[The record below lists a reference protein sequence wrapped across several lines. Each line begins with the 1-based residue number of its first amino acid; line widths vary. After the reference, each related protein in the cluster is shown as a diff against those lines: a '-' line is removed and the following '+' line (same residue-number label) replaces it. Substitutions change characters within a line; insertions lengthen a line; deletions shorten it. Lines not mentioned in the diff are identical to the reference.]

1 MPAIRINGRDYEELA
16 IRQIRDPV
24 TTNITSLALPPN
36 AATETTLAQVRDAI
50 KATIDLESTI
60 WTDNSGAYY
69 VRRDTVNEGT
79 GAITISWTAPDGTAA
94 TPGAGLKPLATAERD
109 VTQALFVATDN
120 GTGYS
125 TNDFLARLLILDVNA
140 TTPVI
145 TQIWYNLSTSAVIAA
160 PSAAHVTPSDES
172 VVVASSALP
181 AGASTSAKQD
191 TLIGHV
197 DGIEGLLTT
206 IDVDTG
212 NIDGKLPS
220 GLTVSS
226 TRLLVDGSG
235 VTQPVSATSLPL
247 PTGAATS
254 ANQSTANTSLSNL
267 DADVGAQAD
276 AAASS
281 DTGTFSLIALIKRG
295 LQNWTTL
302 LGRIP
307 SNLTVSSTRLLVDG
321 SGVTQP
327 ISASSLPLPT
337 GAASAANQT
346 TANTSLSNIDTKV
359 PSGLTV
365 TSTRLL
371 VDGSG
376 VTQPTSVAVR
386 TPTTT
391 SVASSASSVTIL
403 ALNANRRGLSIA
415 NVSTAT
421 LSLSFSTPATAAN
434 CFAQIP
440 ANGFLLLDQQLIVT
454 NAIYGIWSSANGTA
468 QVTEYV

>member
-36 AATETTLAQVRDAI
+36 AATETTLVQVRDAI

-235 VTQPVSATSLPL
+235 VTQPVSGPLTDTQLRASAVPVSATALPL
-247 PTGAATS
+247 PAGAAT
-254 ANQSTANTSLSNL
+254 ATKQDTLIGHVDGIEGLLTTI
-267 DADVGAQAD
+267 DV
-276 AAASS
+276 
-281 DTGTFSLIALIKRG
+281 DTG
-295 LQNWTTL
+295 
-302 LGRIP
+302 
-307 SNLTVSSTRLLVDG
+307 
-321 SGVTQP
+321 
-327 ISASSLPLPT
+327 
-337 GAASAANQT
+337 
-346 TANTSLSNIDTKV
+346 NIDGKL

-365 TSTRLL
+365 ASTRLL

-415 NVSTAT
+415 NVSTST

>member
-36 AATETTLAQVRDAI
+36 AATETTLVQVRDAI

-145 TQIWYNLSTSAVIAA
+145 TQVWYNLSTNAVITA

-181 AGASTSAKQD
+181 AGASTSARQD

-235 VTQPVSATSLPL
+235 VTQP
-247 PTGAATS
+247 
-254 ANQSTANTSLSNL
+254 
-267 DADVGAQAD
+267 
-276 AAASS
+276 
-281 DTGTFSLIALIKRG
+281 
-295 LQNWTTL
+295 
-302 LGRIP
+302 
-307 SNLTVSSTRLLVDG
+307 
-321 SGVTQP
+321 
-327 ISASSLPLPT
+327 
-337 GAASAANQT
+337 
-346 TANTSLSNIDTKV
+346 
-359 PSGLTV
+359 
-365 TSTRLL
+365 
-371 VDGSG
+371 
-376 VTQPTSVAVR
+376 TSVAVR

-391 SVASSASSVTIL
+391 SVASSASSVTLL